1 MTRVASDDRQFFA
14 SLKGLELALFC
25 AAATSIDAH
34 MAPCSRRLD
43 PLEPL
48 SRKQA
53 KALVLR
59 FHPDKTKNLS
69 PEVQAVCNQ
78 VFVQFIAPG
87 LETQDTVLA
96 GRPSTRPPARKPAAA
111 AAAAAQPSFKPAYK
125 PAPYPPAPN
134 EDEFAYEDASFRSAS
149 PWDVDVDLMFSR
161 ASRVFS
167 TLEKE
172 MGLFD
177 STKRRFGVPMGASRR
192 RRSRSR
198 TRTRRSRSRR

>member
-1 MTRVASDDRQFFA
+1 
-14 SLKGLELALFC
+14 
-25 AAATSIDAH
+25 
-34 MAPCSRRLD
+34 
-43 PLEPL
+43 
-48 SRKQA
+48 
-53 KALVLR
+53 
-59 FHPDKTKNLS
+59 
-69 PEVQAVCNQ
+69 VCNQ

-111 AAAAAQPSFKPAYK
+111 AAAAAAAPPFK
-125 PAPYPPAPN
+125 PAPN
-134 EDEFAYEDASFRSAS
+134 EDEFAYDDASFRSAS

>member
-111 AAAAAQPSFKPAYK
+111 AAAAAAAPPFK
-125 PAPYPPAPN
+125 PAPN
-134 EDEFAYEDASFRSAS
+134 EDEFAYDDASFRSAS

>member
-111 AAAAAQPSFKPAYK
+111 AAAAAAAPPFK
-125 PAPYPPAPN
+125 PAPN